1 LPNSAVSARVPPDLK
16 RSSCRNSRTSL
27 AHSGLGLFDFLGVF
41 GMLAPYFRQSG
52 PSINLCRR
60 VWFEKGKIYREN
72 RGQSP
77 RVSASRG
84 SNLFPHCGA
93 VDPSLLPLDTV
104 SRVSSSAGNSTPV
117 SLPHRS
123 TEASCSTPAPIPLRA
138 EVPSRSSLSS
148 STGPPL
154 EVTV

>member
-1 LPNSAVSARVPPDLK
+1 
-16 RSSCRNSRTSL
+16 
-27 AHSGLGLFDFLGVF
+27 
-41 GMLAPYFRQSG
+41 MLAPYFRQSG
-52 PSINLCRR
+52 PFINLCRR

-77 RVSASRG
+77 RVPASRG

-93 VDPSLLPLDTV
+93 ADPSLLPLDTV

-123 TEASCSTPAPIPLRA
+123 TEASCSTPAPNISAR
-138 EVPSRSSLSS
+138 RSSLVLIAVLFNRASS
-148 STGPPL
+148 GGHSVGDISNEGRRGHCQRGATDSLL
-154 EVTV
+154 ELPFGLIQTILLTCLSAK